1 MAVVKPDLAIVD
13 LSLPGSSGVEL
24 IKTIKN
30 LFPLILL
37 IVLSMHDEKFYAE
50 RAIRAGARG
59 YVMKRETADKIIG
72 AIYEVLQNKIS
83 ISDGV
88 STLFASK
95 FIKTG
100 ASTDRS
106 PVETLSDRELEIF
119 RLIGQGVDTRDIANN
134 LHLSIKTVQ
143 TYCARL
149 KDKLSLA
156 NATELLR
163 EAIRWT
169 DREGY

>member
-1 MAVVKPDLAIVD
+1 MAEVKPDLAIVD

-30 LFPLILL
+30 LFPHILL
-37 IVLSMHDEKFYAE
+37 IVLSMHDEKLYAE

-83 ISDGV
+83 ISDGM

-95 FIKTG
+95 FIKAGT
-100 ASTDRS
+100 STARS

-149 KDKLSLA
+149 KEKLSLA

-163 EAIRWT
+163 EAVRWS
-169 DREGY
+169 DRGGY